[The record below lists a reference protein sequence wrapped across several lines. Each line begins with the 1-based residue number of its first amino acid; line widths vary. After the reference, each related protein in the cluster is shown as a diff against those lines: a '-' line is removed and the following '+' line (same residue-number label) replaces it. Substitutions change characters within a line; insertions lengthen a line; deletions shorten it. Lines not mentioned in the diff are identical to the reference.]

1 MSLAPKTMTGYNS
14 FHILQGLMVHTAELT
29 RDDKRKINQNKLFP
43 PTDNGGE
50 QNGAIVWN

>member
-14 FHILQGLMVHTAELT
+14 FHILQGLMVHTAEL
-29 RDDKRKINQNKLFP
+29 FP

-50 QNGAIVWN
+50 QNGAIGWN